1 MKNASRYGL
10 ICRIFLWLVCVL
22 CVVACRQEGTTSL
35 NEGVVATIRLNSPG
49 VMVDSR
55 GVGDDPKNANG
66 SWTTEELLVDGSRL
80 YRVTLL
86 VVDGNNK
93 LVGMKDWNNLNLS
106 TSVSAEFKGLKSN
119 TTYRMIAVAN
129 YSAYGSSWGGL
140 RNFPNLADLKVGDN
154 ISQTIADLNNYTVS
168 DGNDDDNSN
177 DNDNVAVRKPQPL
190 SLVKQ
195 FTTSSSNTI
204 EVDGELLR
212 TYARI
217 RISITNRNEDLPL
230 KVGGLKFGSNSSA
243 FGRNNESLL
252 SVDDEDIL
260 DAVGNLKETSGD
272 AIIPF
277 SSSRFSAIGE
287 GGLEVAF
294 DGYIYEC
301 KNENGFNYSLDLG
314 YDLPDIPYQVYVKGN
329 ETNSIVSGSFYM
341 IGCGDNYYLSVENNQ
356 LVAVPIAASETTL
369 SSANAIWK
377 ITQSGSNY
385 VLQSVENTRYISLTK
400 NSVELTTSSAQMLL
414 SNDRKFYNNFTEN
427 WRQVKYYLYVNN
439 GTVSVS
445 KDNSTTLKFYSVD
458 VENRTDSNV
467 SEGNITIPLQTVV
480 DGVTRPTSI
489 IRRNDFFNILV
500 SVRYSK
506 LTGGLDYAVQ
516 NWTSID
522 GGITFQ

>member
-1 MKNASRYGL
+1 MKNVSRNRLLCKIY
-10 ICRIFLWLVCVL
+10 LWLFCTL
-22 CVVACRQEGTTSL
+22 CVSSCSQESL
-35 NEGVVATIRLNSPG
+35 GVDKDVTVTVRLNSPG
-49 VMVDSR
+49 VSVEAR
-55 GVGDDPKNANG
+55 GVSDDPKNENG
-66 SWTTEELLVDGSRL
+66 SWSTAELLADGSRL

-93 LVGMKDWNNLNLS
+93 LVGIKDWNDDIKNSLPIE
-106 TSVSAEFKGLKSN
+106 VSAEFRGLRSN
-119 TTYRMIAVAN
+119 TTYRIIAVAN
-129 YSAYGSSWGGL
+129 YSAYGNSWGGL
-140 RNFPNLADLKVGDN
+140 RNFPDLANLTVGN
-154 ISQTIADLNNYTVS
+154 NVSATIEALENYTLT
-168 DGNDDDNSN
+168 DE
-177 DNDNVAVRKPQPL
+177 DNDNVAAKQPQPL

-195 FTTSSSNTI
+195 FTTSTSSLI
-204 EVDGELLR
+204 EVDAELLR
-212 TYARI
+212 AYARI
-217 RISITNRNEDLPL
+217 RIVVTNRSEDMPL
-230 KVGGLKFGSNSSA
+230 KVDDLKFGSSSSA

-252 SVDDEDIL
+252 PVSDGDIL
-260 DAVGNLKETSGD
+260 DAEGNLVETSED
-272 AIIPF
+272 AITGF
-277 SSSRFSAIGE
+277 SPLDIQPLGNENGNSEI
-287 GGLEVAF
+287 VF

-301 KNENGFNYSLDLG
+301 KNADGFKYSLDLE
-314 YDLPDIPYQVYVKGN
+314 YDLPDIPYQAYVKVG
-329 ETNSIVSGSFYM
+329 ETNSITSGSYYM

-356 LVAVPIAASETTL
+356 LVAVPIAASETTFRV
-369 SSANAIWK
+369 ANAIWK
-377 ITQSGSNY
+377 ITQNGSNY
-385 VLQSVENTRYISLTK
+385 TLQSVESTRYISLSK
-400 NSVELTTSSAQMLL
+400 SNIELTTTSAQMLL

-427 WRQVKYYLYVNN
+427 RRQVKYYLYVNN

-506 LTGGLDYAVQ
+506 LTGDLDYAVQ